1 MESWIW
7 PAITLVVGT
16 CGSGIGM
23 YWGMKLGQARLEW
36 RVDQHDL
43 DIKSLTTLVGN
54 INEDTRIHDFE
65 LEDAMRMLDIPRK
78 RRQNWRFVGS

>member
-1 MESWIW
+1 
-7 PAITLVVGT
+7 
-16 CGSGIGM
+16 M